1 MGGAEGHLTLYV
13 APCVS
18 VHAFDE
24 REAPQLASILS
35 RAGAVLGSRNGG
47 PVALNYGSAAG
58 ELAACASAAG
68 VGDCSWLAKLE
79 LVGPPAVVSDVVRA
93 VTASSVLPGG
103 ALHAVSAWWCSLA
116 DGRVIVICEQAI
128 ADRLRG
134 FLDALRVRDPRLRV
148 VDHTAE
154 WAAIAV
160 LGRRAPEVLTAL
172 GVYGPAGDPRMTAPF
187 SSGSVGEAPALWLL
201 ESDHHAL
208 ALVDSRHA
216 GAAWLAIERAGRS
229 SGICCVGQDAMSRY
243 ELLERRPAS

>member
-1 MGGAEGHLTLYV
+1 M
-13 APCVS
+13 S

-24 REAPQLASILS
+24 REAPRLESLLT
-35 RAGAVLGSRNGG
+35 RAGVVLGSRNGL

-58 ELAACASAAG
+58 ELAACTSSAG

-79 LVGPPAVVSDVVRA
+79 LVGPPGVVGDVVRT
-93 VTASSVLPGG
+93 VTASSVAPGG
-103 ALHAVSAWWCSLA
+103 ALRAVSAWWCSLA

-134 FLDALRVRDPRLRV
+134 FLDAFLVRDPRLRV
-148 VDHTAE
+148 VDRTAE

-172 GVYGPAGDPRMTAPF
+172 GVYGPGGDPRMAAPF
-187 SSGSVGEAPALWLL
+187 SPGSVGEVPALWLL
-201 ESDHHAL
+201 ESDNYAL
-208 ALVDSRHA
+208 ALVDREHA
-216 GAAWLAIERAGRS
+216 GAAWLAIERAGRA

-243 ELLERRPAS
+243 ELLERRPAVAATV